1 MWARAARRAAARR
14 RAPPLPPPHAPRR
27 ALAAA
32 AGPAAERAALAHC
45 ASLVRDRDH
54 AAFVWAAQLPPALR
68 APVFALRAF
77 DLEVAAAAD
86 AARGEMAAMLRY
98 QWWRD
103 AVNAAYRRAG
113 APAPEGQS
121 PVVAALG
128 AAAAA
133 HGLTRYRLQRIVSA
147 REEDAVREGAPPT
160 LAALSAHAEGT
171 AGQLLALQAEAAGGG
186 GGAAAEAAVSAAG
199 RAVGLAA
206 ALRDTVP
213 AARRGR
219 ARLPADLLERHG
231 VALPDLLA
239 GRVGALGGLPGAAA
253 EVAAAA
259 AAALAEARARRR
271 DVPRAARPMLLPVV
285 AAEDY
290 LRALR
295 AQGHDPF
302 APALQPRP
310 GGAEVAPLGYQLRV
324 KWRLLRGTY

>member
-1 MWARAARRAAARR
+1 MWARAARRAAAWR
-14 RAPPLPPPHAPRR
+14 RAPPPPPSHGPRR

-45 ASLVRDRDH
+45 AALVRERDH
-54 AAFVWAAQLPPALR
+54 AAFVWAAQLPPAQR

-103 AVNAAYRRAG
+103 AVNAVYRRAG

-128 AAAAA
+128 AAA

-160 LAALSAHAEGT
+160 LAALDAHADGT

-186 GGAAAEAAVSAAG
+186 GGAAAEAAVAAAG

-219 ARLPADLLERHG
+219 VRLPADLLERHG

-239 GRVGALGGLPGAAA
+239 GRVGALSGLPGAAA

-259 AAALAEARARRR
+259 AESLAEARARRR

-324 KWRLLRGTY
+324 KWRLVRGTY